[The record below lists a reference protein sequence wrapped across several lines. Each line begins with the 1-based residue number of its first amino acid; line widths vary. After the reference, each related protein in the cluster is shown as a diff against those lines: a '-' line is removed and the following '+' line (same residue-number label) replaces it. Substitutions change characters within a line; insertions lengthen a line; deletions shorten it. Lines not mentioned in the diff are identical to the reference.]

1 MPTLGLPDVSLDY
14 HTIGTGP
21 HLLLIP
27 GAPGNRIVFQNA
39 VEPLAKHFTVTT
51 YDRRGYSKSIMIG
64 PQNYSKRLAA
74 DAADAAALIRHVSG
88 GEGAFIFGSSS
99 GAIVAEHVV
108 LHHPEVVRKC
118 LLHEP
123 PSLAVFPNLEKAAD
137 IFENVI
143 YPLYRAQG
151 PEPALKMFFT
161 LLPVDERDY
170 AAQLVPCGL
179 DATAEMRGDI
189 ATWFERELVSYP
201 KSDLDI
207 EGLKA
212 KKDKL
217 VGCVGTL
224 SKGTLGGAPIM
235 MLSELVGCELHEVK
249 GGHIGY
255 GTYPQEFT
263 DLMVKLL
270 L

>member
-1 MPTLGLPDVSLDY
+1 MPTLALPDVSLDY
-14 HTIGTGP
+14 HTSGNGP

-39 VEPLAKHFTVTT
+39 VEPLSKHFTVTT
-51 YDRRGYSKSIMIG
+51 YDRRGYSKSVMIG
-64 PQNYSKRLAA
+64 PQDYSKRLAA
-74 DAADAAALIRHVSG
+74 DAADAAALVRHVSG
-88 GEGAFIFGSSS
+88 GEGAFLFGSSS
-99 GAIVAEHVV
+99 GAIVAQQVL
-108 LHHPEVVRKC
+108 LHHPDIVRKC
-118 LLHEP
+118 ISHEP

-161 LLPVDERDY
+161 LLPVDERD
-170 AAQLVPCGL
+170 AAARLVPFGL

-189 ATWFERELVSYP
+189 VTWFERELVSYP
-201 KSDLDI
+201 KSELDM

-212 KKDKL
+212 KKDQL
-217 VGCVGTL
+217 IGCIGTL
-224 SKGTLGGAPIM
+224 SKGTLGGSPVA
-235 MLSELVGCELHEVK
+235 MLSEVVGCELLDVK

-255 GTYPQEFT
+255 YTYPQEFT
-263 DLMVKLL
+263 NFMVKLL